1 MPSPPLRLCVIHV
14 EQRQLQIQIQISHYL
29 SYFVSF
35 LSWAEAIYSNT
46 IFYLTILMDRI
57 QSIIK
62 STQADREDLELG
74 LNGDSRLVKMGAA
87 GPAGAE
93 WSHFETEARSHESA
107 RALGS
112 HRQQLAAEGGGG
124 SSPALQFYSSPAIQ
138 LSYFQISALQL
149 LCQLHHPTTTQ
160 LSSEGGVG
168 DTFPTPGQA
177 LICRETPL
185 QLLISFYQPCLP
197 WCLVER
203 TKRFICSN
211 SFHRS
216 K

>member
-1 MPSPPLRLCVIHV
+1 
-14 EQRQLQIQIQISHYL
+14 
-29 SYFVSF
+29 
-35 LSWAEAIYSNT
+35 
-46 IFYLTILMDRI
+46 
-57 QSIIK
+57 
-62 STQADREDLELG
+62 
-74 LNGDSRLVKMGAA
+74 MGAA

-112 HRQQLAAEGGGG
+112 HRHQLAAEGGGG
-124 SSPALQFYSSPAIQ
+124 SSPALQFYSS
-138 LSYFQISALQL
+138 LTSRS
-149 LCQLHHPTTTQ
+149 Q
-160 LSSEGGVG
+160 LSSSTVLQFYSSPALQFLDISSPALVLASSSYNYIAIIRGGI
-168 DTFPTPGQA
+168 PGQA
-177 LICRETPL
+177 LICRETSL

-203 TKRFICSN
+203 TKRYICSN